1 MKGFG
6 VLWSVDVIMVGLASR
21 FLSLDC
27 FVFVYKD
34 VHVGCFNVYK
44 KVL

>member
-1 MKGFG
+1 M
-6 VLWSVDVIMVGLASR
+6 LLRVGLASR

-34 VHVGCFNVYK
+34 VHVGCFIVYK
-44 KVL
+44 